1 MKYENVPPAAYSLM
15 ESTRSVGYSLKE
27 AVADII
33 DNSIAADANNVW
45 IEYWAQ
51 DDPYLYIL
59 DDGEGLTAHQLT
71 KAMQYGSTNPVEIRK
86 ENDLGRFGLGLKTA
100 SLSQCRVLTVISKCN
115 NKIEARRWDLDFI
128 ESKNEWTLLLLDNE
142 EISKLPGVDQL
153 NDLEQGTLVIW
164 QKLDRMLS
172 NQFDSETLMGHEMD
186 EVRDH
191 LSLVFH
197 RFLDGNSNDSLNI
210 FFNNT
215 LIESL
220 NPFCKAQKLM
230 DDEVFQI
237 KGKDVIVRSYLLPR
251 IEKLKKRELQ
261 KLGGREAIQKDQ
273 GFYIYR
279 NKRLLVWGTWFRII
293 PKKEISKYARIQ
305 IDLPNDMDDIWKID
319 IKKST
324 AVLPPVLR
332 KNLTNLTKK
341 LGEQS
346 KRTYTFRGKKETSS
360 DIEHVW
366 NRFKRTD
373 GGVYYEINKKHPI
386 VRMLKTE
393 APQLEDE
400 LDRYLVQIERSL
412 PYNQIIVDVDNDQRI
427 ENFDDV
433 DTIELEKS
441 LDKLL
446 KIQESK
452 KSKLEFLDLLR
463 FVEPFNNYPELIEK
477 RKNILNEC

>member
-1 MKYENVPPAAYSLM
+1 M
-15 ESTRSVGYSLKE
+15 T
-27 AVADII
+27 
-33 DNSIAADANNVW
+33 
-45 IEYWAQ
+45 
-51 DDPYLYIL
+51 
-59 DDGEGLTAHQLT
+59 
-71 KAMQYGSTNPVEIRK
+71 
-86 ENDLGRFGLGLKTA
+86 
-100 SLSQCRVLTVISKCN
+100 
-115 NKIEARRWDLDFI
+115 
-128 ESKNEWTLLLLDNE
+128 
-142 EISKLPGVDQL
+142 
-153 NDLEQGTLVIW
+153 
-164 QKLDRMLS
+164 
-172 NQFDSETLMGHEMD
+172 
-186 EVRDH
+186 
-191 LSLVFH
+191 
-197 RFLDGNSNDSLNI
+197 
-210 FFNNT
+210 
-215 LIESL
+215 
-220 NPFCKAQKLM
+220 
-230 DDEVFQI
+230 
-237 KGKDVIVRSYLLPR
+237 
-251 IEKLKKRELQ
+251 EKLKKRELQ